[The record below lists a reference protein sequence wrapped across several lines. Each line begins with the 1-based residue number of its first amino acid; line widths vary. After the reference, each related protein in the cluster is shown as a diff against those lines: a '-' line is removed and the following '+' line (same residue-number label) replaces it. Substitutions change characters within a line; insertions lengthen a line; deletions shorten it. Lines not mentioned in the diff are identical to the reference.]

1 MLKRLFDI
9 FFSLAGILILLP
21 FFIVIAICIVIDSRG
36 GVFYSQERIGRG
48 GAAFRLLKFR
58 SMYSHADQAGLLT
71 VGERD
76 GRITRTGYFIRKYK
90 IDEFPQLINVLKG
103 EMSIVGPRPEVKKYV
118 DMYSEEQRKVL
129 SVRPGLTDYA
139 SIEYSRE
146 SELLGKAADPE
157 KVYVEEVMPAKL
169 ALNMNYIREK
179 NLLTDVKIIFR
190 TFIKILK

>member
-21 FFIVIAICIVIDSRG
+21 FFIAIAIFIVIDSRG

-58 SMYSHADQAGLLT
+58 SMRSHADKTGLLT

-76 GRITRTGYFIRKYK
+76 GRITRIGYFIRKYK